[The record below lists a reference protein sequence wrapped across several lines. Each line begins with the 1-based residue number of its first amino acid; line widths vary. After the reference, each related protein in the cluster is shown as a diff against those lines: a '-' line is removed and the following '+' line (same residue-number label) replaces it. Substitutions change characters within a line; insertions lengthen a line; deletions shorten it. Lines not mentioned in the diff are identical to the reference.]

1 MVKKQ
6 VNILVK
12 KAIPTI
18 GIRYGERYV
27 GKVSTVIFDFPI
39 YATGYLFMEINGNNY
54 YSEIT
59 NGKAVFKIDNLV
71 LGRNSLTY
79 SYDGD
84 ENYYPMEDAVSF
96 DVGYKY
102 KLNANDFSMNYNDK
116 STYKVKVSYSNGGI
130 VSSGVVL
137 IKIDGKS
144 YKVNIKNGVASF
156 SIDLKPKHY
165 TITAEYDG
173 VKVSNKI
180 VVKSIL
186 KSKNYNVKKSA
197 KKLVIKASL
206 TKINGK
212 YLKGK
217 KITFKLNGKT
227 YVAKT
232 NKKGIAKITIKKN
245 VLKKL
250 KVNKKY
256 DLQIAYLKD
265 TIKKVINV
273 KK

>member
-1 MVKKQ
+1 
-6 VNILVK
+6 
-12 KAIPTI
+12 
-18 GIRYGERYV
+18 
-27 GKVSTVIFDFPI
+27 
-39 YATGYLFMEINGNNY
+39 
-54 YSEIT
+54 
-59 NGKAVFKIDNLV
+59 
-71 LGRNSLTY
+71 
-79 SYDGD
+79 
-84 ENYYPMEDAVSF
+84 MEDAVSF
-96 DVGYKY
+96 DIGYKY
-102 KLNANDFSMNYNDK
+102 KLNANDFSMIYNDK

-265 TIKKVINV
+265 TIKKVIKV